1 MRAACGPRTKALS
14 FREARCGLADAL
26 QYLIRRLPGSR
37 LAGAALYRTL
47 SRTERD
53 ALVHGDRDVCEGAG
67 VSIAGVNLRVVAS
80 VA

>member
-26 QYLIRRLPGSR
+26 QYLIRRLPGSG

-53 ALVHGDRDVCEGAG
+53 ALVHDVCEGAG